1 MAKKVKN
8 TINVSKNLKEANKIF
23 KNLQEE
29 NPVDIVLAA
38 EVIKGVVN
46 DLNTM
51 ITQLSEKYKK
61 HTISDIESIIGPDAK
76 VILNGNKAITFKES
90 EKKICKIDEDSIL
103 ALGSA
108 VYNKYIDPRP
118 RLSKSE
124 IEKDVLDG
132 TADPLVVAS
141 VTISSMTELTW
152 TARAI
157 KQPAVTPATATAT
170 TIVSNEKKGDE

>member
-51 ITQLSEKYKK
+51 ITQLSEKYK
-61 HTISDIESIIGPDAK
+61 
-76 VILNGNKAITFKES
+76 
-90 EKKICKIDEDSIL
+90 
-103 ALGSA
+103 
-108 VYNKYIDPRP
+108 Y
-118 RLSKSE
+118 SKFHF
-124 IEKDVLDG
+124 IEK
-132 TADPLVVAS
+132 
-141 VTISSMTELTW
+141 
-152 TARAI
+152 
-157 KQPAVTPATATAT
+157 
-170 TIVSNEKKGDE
+170 